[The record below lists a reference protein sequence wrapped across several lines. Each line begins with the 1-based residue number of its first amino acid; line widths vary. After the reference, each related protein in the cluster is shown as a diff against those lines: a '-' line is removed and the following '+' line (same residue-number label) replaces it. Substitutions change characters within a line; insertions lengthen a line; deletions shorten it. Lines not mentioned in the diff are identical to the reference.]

1 MSEKHEFSPLIFSI
15 LKGHYSSDSGNKN
28 STPAGGRI
36 A

>member
-1 MSEKHEFSPLIFSI
+1 MSEIHEFSPLIISF
-15 LKGHYSSDSGNKN
+15 LKVHFSSDSGNKN

>member
-1 MSEKHEFSPLIFSI
+1 MSEIHEFYPFIFSV
-15 LKGHYSSDSGNKN
+15 LMVNYSSDSGNKN